1 MRITDTKKI
10 EDKKRTTKKA
20 LPRTKEI
27 KSTKEQ
33 SRQLG
38 GALGKGAPP
47 PTYDN
52 TSLFG

>member
-1 MRITDTKKI
+1 MRITETEKI
-10 EDKKRTTKKA
+10 EDKKNPTKRA

-27 KSTKEQ
+27 KNTKEQ
-33 SRQLG
+33 TKQLG
-38 GALGKGAPP
+38 GAVGKGAPP